1 MWTENFYPSEYFN
14 LTGVSHRVAE
24 KKIVLYGSPAC
35 AGVPSVRNALE
46 RADAVY
52 EYVDIHKVLEARER
66 VREIN
71 HGYESVPTLVF
82 PDGSTLTEPTRGEL
96 QAKLQSL
103 GYELRS
109 PTWMEWTQ
117 LALQHPIT
125 RLVGIICLI
134 GGMLSETEWLLFVGV
149 VVLGLGL
156 LIGRLR
162 AR

>member
-1 MWTENFYPSEYFN
+1 
-14 LTGVSHRVAE
+14 VAE
-24 KKIVLYGSPAC
+24 NKIVLYGSPAC

-82 PDGSTLTEPTRGEL
+82 PDGSTLTEPR
-96 QAKLQSL
+96 
-103 GYELRS
+103 
-109 PTWMEWTQ
+109 WMEWTQ

-134 GGMLSETEWLLFVGV
+134 GGMLSETDWLLIVGV

-162 AR
+162 AS

>member
-1 MWTENFYPSEYFN
+1 MIGVQDTY
-14 LTGVSHRVAE
+14 LTGVHHRVAE
-24 KKIVLYGSPAC
+24 EKIVVYGSPAC
-35 AGVPSVRNALE
+35 AQVSWVRNALE

-52 EYVDIHKVLEARER
+52 EYVDIHNVLEARER

-96 QAKLQSL
+96 HAKLQGL
-103 GYELRS
+103 GCEVRP
-109 PTWMEWTQ
+109 PTWMEWAQ

-125 RLVGIICLI
+125 RLVGIMCLI
-134 GGMLSETEWLLFVGV
+134 GGMLSETDWLLFAGV
-149 VVLGLGL
+149 IMLGLGL

>member
-1 MWTENFYPSEYFN
+1 M
-14 LTGVSHRVAE
+14 
-24 KKIVLYGSPAC
+24 
-35 AGVPSVRNALE
+35 VPPVRNALE
-46 RADAVY
+46 RAGAAY
-52 EYVDIHKVLEARER
+52 EYVDIYSVLEARDG

-82 PDGSTLTEPTRGEL
+82 PDGSTLTEPSIGQL

-109 PTWMEWTQ
+109 PTLMGWLQ
-117 LALQHPIT
+117 LILQHPII
-125 RLVGIICLI
+125 RSVGIICLI
-134 GGMLSETEWLLFVGV
+134 GGMLSETDWLLFVGV

-162 AR
+162 AS

>member
-1 MWTENFYPSEYFN
+1 VEENRI
-14 LTGVSHRVAE
+14 TV
-24 KKIVLYGSPAC
+24 YGSPAC
-35 AGVPSVRNALE
+35 AMVPWVRNVLE

-96 QAKLQSL
+96 QAKLGSL
-103 GYELRS
+103 GYEFRP
-109 PTWMEWTQ
+109 PTGMEWIQ
-117 LALQHPIT
+117 LILQHPIT
-125 RLVGIICLI
+125 RLVGIICLL
-134 GGMLSETEWLLFVGV
+134 GGMLSETNWLLFVGV

-162 AR
+162 TR